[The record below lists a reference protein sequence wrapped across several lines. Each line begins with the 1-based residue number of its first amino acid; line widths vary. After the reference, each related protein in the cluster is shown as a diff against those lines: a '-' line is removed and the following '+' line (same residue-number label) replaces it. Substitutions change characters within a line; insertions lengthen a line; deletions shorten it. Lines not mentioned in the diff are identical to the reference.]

1 MQEAMRNWIKVIEWM
16 NYQIL
21 KNIVEEELLRFA
33 EIYEENWAYKISP
46 EKWSK
51 KEILGHLCDSAFT
64 NIRRFV
70 VTQYKENE
78 NIVYDQN
85 LWVKAQNYQNVPT
98 SDIINLWK
106 FLNFQIVN
114 IVENIPDE
122 DLQRTCD
129 MTKTE
134 PQVFTLEFIIND
146 YISHLQHHLKAIQ

>member
-1 MQEAMRNWIKVIEWM
+1 M

-21 KNIVEEELLRFA
+21 KNIIDAELQRFKAISEEE
-33 EIYEENWAYKISP
+33 WVYKATS

-51 KEILGHLCDSAFT
+51 KEIIGHLCDSAFT

-85 LWVKAQNYQNVPT
+85 AWVKAQNYQNVP
-98 SDIINLWK
+98 IFELINLWK
-106 FLNFQIVN
+106 ALNYQIVH

-122 DLQRTCD
+122 ALQRTCD
-129 MTKTE
+129 TTKTE
-134 PQVFTLEFIIND
+134 LQRFTLEFIIKD
-146 YISHLQHHLKAIQ
+146 YVDHLQHHLKAI

>member
-1 MQEAMRNWIKVIEWM
+1 MMD
-16 NYQIL
+16 YQIL
-21 KNIVEEELLRFA
+21 KNIVEEELQRFGN
-33 EIYEENWAYKISP
+33 ISEEQWSAKISP

-51 KEILGHLCDSAFT
+51 KEILGHLCDSALS

-70 VTQYKENE
+70 ITQYKENE

-85 LWVKAQNYQNVPT
+85 FWVKAQNYQNVPT

-106 FLNFQIVN
+106 FLNLQIVN
-114 IVENIPDE
+114 VVENIPDE

-134 PQVFTLEFIIND
+134 TKIFTLEYIIND
-146 YISHLQHHLKAIQ
+146 YIDHLQHHLKAI

>member
-1 MQEAMRNWIKVIEWM
+1 MD
-16 NYQIL
+16 YQIL
-21 KNIVEEELLRFA
+21 KNIVGEELQRFGN
-33 EIYEENWAYKISP
+33 ISEEQWSAKISP

-51 KEILGHLCDSAFT
+51 KEILGHLCDSALS

-70 VTQYKENE
+70 ITQYKENE

-85 LWVKAQNYQNVPT
+85 LWVKAQNYQNVPS

-106 FLNFQIVN
+106 FLNLQIVN
-114 IVENIPDE
+114 VVENIPDV

-134 PQVFTLEFIIND
+134 TKIFTLEYIIND
-146 YISHLQHHLKAIQ
+146 YVDHLQHHLKAI

>member
-1 MQEAMRNWIKVIEWM
+1 M

-21 KNIVEEELLRFA
+21 KNIIDEELQRFQTISEEE
-33 EIYEENWAYKISP
+33 WSYKATA

-51 KEILGHLCDSAFT
+51 KEIIGHLCDSAFT

-85 LWVKAQNYQNVPT
+85 AWVKTQNYQNVPT
-98 SDIINLWK
+98 AELINLWK
-106 FLNFQIVN
+106 ALNYQVVH

-122 DLQRTCD
+122 ALQRTCD
-129 MTKTE
+129 TTKTE
-134 PQVFTLEFIIND
+134 LQRFTLEFIIKD
-146 YISHLQHHLKAIQ
+146 YVDHLQHHLKAI

>member
-1 MQEAMRNWIKVIEWM
+1 M

-21 KNIVEEELLRFA
+21 KNIVNEELQRFVNISEEEWSA
-33 EIYEENWAYKISP
+33 KISP
-46 EKWSK
+46 DKWSK
-51 KEILGHLCDSAFT
+51 KEILGHLCDSALS

-70 VTQYKENE
+70 ITQYKENE

-85 LWVKAQNYQNVPT
+85 FWVKAQNYQNVPT

-106 FLNFQIVN
+106 FLNLQIVN
-114 IVENIPDE
+114 VVENIPDE

-134 PQVFTLEFIIND
+134 TKIFTLEYIIND
-146 YISHLQHHLKAIQ
+146 YIDHLQHHLKAI